1 MIIMGLP
8 TASLAH
14 VRSKFSAGRFRD
26 EMLNPLWSAAANRGV
41 DPVGVVAQSMKETAT
56 GQFGGQ
62 VKPQFYNTCGLK
74 IRHMEMYP
82 GITDNDNPLAHQVF
96 PNWRVGAI
104 AHVQHLMAY
113 AGVPVLHEPILTGR
127 YDYVFGKYSNIIH
140 FENLGGKTEDGRIK
154 WAPSSSYGS
163 ELVAIAR
170 KLQGA

>member
-14 VRSKFSAGRFRD
+14 VRGKFSAGRFRD

-74 IRHMEMYP
+74 IRHLGLYTA
-82 GITDNDNPLAHQVF
+82 TDGDQPLAHQMF
-96 PNWRVGAI
+96 PNWEVGAI

-113 AGVPVLHEPILTGR
+113 AGVPVNHEPVVDPR
-127 YDYVFGKYSNIIH
+127 YVWVIGKHSARH
-140 FENLGGKTEDGRIK
+140 FEDLSGK
-154 WAPSSSYGS
+154 WAPSPSYGS